1 MQGRGCQ
8 QAADVSEGVEAV
20 AALKWWG
27 TLPEG
32 MLKDLSFGVIRA
44 IMKARS
50 AAEVL
55 DAGKTWLYV
64 SQNFVAA
71 ELWPPFATFSS
82 VCPLWADFQGG
93 IRTVARG
100 RIHGEI
106 LGCMAF
112 QEDTF
117 PPLEGVFPGILF
129 SKQIEA
135 ADGIEVK
142 CRAYKEIVDNRAA
155 SPRPAGHN
163 SSCGLEPVVL
173 R

>member
-64 SQNFVAA
+64 SQNLVAA
-71 ELWPPFATFSS
+71 EPWPPFATFSS

-93 IRTVARG
+93 IRTVHVAESTEKSWAAWPSKRTLSRLSKESFPAYSFQSRSRRPTGSRSNVEHAR
-100 RIHGEI
+100 
-106 LGCMAF
+106 
-112 QEDTF
+112 
-117 PPLEGVFPGILF
+117 
-129 SKQIEA
+129 K
-135 ADGIEVK
+135 
-142 CRAYKEIVDNRAA
+142 
-155 SPRPAGHN
+155 
-163 SSCGLEPVVL
+163 
-173 R
+173 